1 MKKGKWIILLLTAFL
16 ATALWGCGSDSKP
29 APAQGEPVIE
39 DPVVEDPVI
48 EPAVKNPGDIQ
59 VQVAYD
65 ADMVAFRFMW
75 KGHEKSFPI
84 NAANNGQ
91 VYPGQFHDLLQ
102 FNGTAFV
109 REGDE
114 EQRFNE
120 DRVSFMLEDPTRAV
134 PGFDK
139 SGCYVSCHAGMASHR
154 LSTTLP
160 VPQDDPVRFLDMWH
174 WRGQRSGPMGY
185 AEDTWVSN
193 VQRERDARS
202 SAAPAFFGTSDNLRQ
217 DQGAL
222 ANTNSVNDGL
232 PRFVFNKGKE
242 MPGGFV
248 IPGFFLT
255 LADGTVIT
263 EPFAQAPLLQD
274 VANNRTLLVVYQDRT
289 FDPVDKVNA
298 IDLGYLVYVALD
310 RTNQL
315 PAHLRD
321 ESSAAFAAWTA
332 FWAQEL
338 GIAAEPR
345 NAAVAAA
352 AEARLADIRQELTN
366 SGNAAITRSVA
377 LIYPSDQH
385 DIATVRSFDATHGVW
400 TVTMYRKLNTGN
412 PNDTSLAGLAG
423 GTVYN
428 LGFAIH
434 DIGDAHESHHI
445 SLPYKLGNAASTA
458 EIKAVSVAGVEVADW
473 SQIDGLL
480 TRVFAAD
487 EAMLGT
493 NAELVTYTEL
503 KDFAKHPGAGSTGA
517 IRCQDCHNGGLGP
530 VLNP

>member
-1 MKKGKWIILLLTAFL
+1 MKRGKWVFPVLAALLTA
-16 ATALWGCGSDSKP
+16 TLWGCGSDSNKTEEN
-29 APAQGEPVIE
+29 A
-39 DPVVEDPVI
+39 PVVEEPII

-59 VQVAYD
+59 VQVAHD
-65 ADMVAFRFMW
+65 NDMVAFRFMW
-75 KGHEKSFPI
+75 KSHEKSFPFG
-84 NAANNGQ
+84 AANNGQ

-120 DRVSFMLEDPTRAV
+120 DRVSFLLEDPTRAV

-139 SGCYVSCHAGMASHR
+139 SGCYVSCHAGMANHK
-154 LSTTLP
+154 LSAP
-160 VPQDDPVRFLDMWH
+160 GFLDMWH

-202 SAAPAFFGTSDNLRQ
+202 SAAPAFFTINATTGLGSDNLRQ

-222 ANTNSVNDGL
+222 ANAADYNGL

-248 IPGFFLT
+248 IPNFFLT
-255 LADGTVIT
+255 LENGTVIT
-263 EPFAQAPLLQD
+263 APFAQAPLLKD
-274 VANNRTLLVVYQDRT
+274 VANNRTLLVVYQDRV
-289 FDPVDKVNA
+289 FDPTDKVNA
-298 IDLGYLVYVALD
+298 IDLGYLVLVANGSGGHLPNHLNPVHASFNPD
-310 RTNQL
+310 R
-315 PAHLRD
+315 
-321 ESSAAFAAWTA
+321 FADWKS
-332 FWAQEL
+332 FWSQEL
-338 GIAAEPR
+338 GIADTAT
-345 NAAVAAA
+345 VAAQ
-352 AEARLADIRQELTN
+352 ARLAAIRTELAA

-385 DIATVRSFDATHGVW
+385 DIATTRSFDAAYGVW
-400 TVTMYRKLNTGN
+400 TVTMVRKLSTGN
-412 PNDTSLAGLAG
+412 ANDTSLAGLAG

-445 SLPYKLGNAASTA
+445 SLPTKLGNATSAA
-458 EIKAVSVAGVEVADW
+458 EIKAAAVADVKTADW
-473 SQIDGLL
+473 SSVPSLL

-487 EAMLGT
+487 EKRLGS
-493 NAELVTYTEL
+493 NPELVTYTEL
-503 KDFAKHPGAGSTGA
+503 KDPAKHSGAGSTGT

-530 VLNP
+530 VLNL